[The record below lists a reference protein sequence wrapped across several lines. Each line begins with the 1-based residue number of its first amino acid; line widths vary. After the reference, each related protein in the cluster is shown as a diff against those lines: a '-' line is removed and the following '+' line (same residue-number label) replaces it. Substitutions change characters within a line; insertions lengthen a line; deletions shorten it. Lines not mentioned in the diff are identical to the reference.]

1 MKLESYKDIFEYVKA
16 QETVFN
22 QSISVYD
29 EFDFNFKQHIKQ
41 SLFYLFGRLM
51 TGNKDEKNQDKP
63 VKNIIRRILRF
74 RYAAEDIDVKDVN
87 IYVDDSDKYHLSFL
101 VKKYHDEV
109 FIKENKLD
117 KFFDS
122 VKKEKINFG
131 GSLTQR
137 MNGVNPKK
145 VSLQN
150 IAFCDQS
157 DIMNAPFGIK
167 IPMSVSELMDMKK
180 NGWGE
185 TRNGATI
192 SIDEL
197 ISIASYKR
205 QMPTES
211 GQTKEEETP
220 GKYIEMYQ
228 VWGVLPAEYVEG
240 KEGEFSL
247 QLHYITFTM
256 NPEKPNDKMGYSLFS
271 MEDKDKKR
279 FKFIKQDDGDG
290 LEGRALGYG
299 GVEELFEAQAW
310 TNASMIWK
318 MDMLRAASKIILQ
331 TADSALVKR
340 HPTGLKDLDN
350 LEVLEHEEGKPLTQV
365 DTFPRNYQ
373 HFMNLNTEWET
384 YAQQVSFATDPLLGE
399 EAPSGTPFRA
409 QERQVIQGKMPHEEN
424 VKEFARFI
432 KELYDDWV
440 IPHIAKEITKGTKF
454 LSELSADELEF
465 VANNIAIRETNKA
478 FIEDT
483 LNGILRSKEEYMALR
498 EQIKVDSLRRGN
510 KRFLEILK
518 DELKDAS
525 LKVHVDVASK
535 NKDLGL
541 ITDKLSNIFKM
552 VFSNPAILNDP
563 RAAKVF
569 QKILEFSGVNISDFN
584 STILQ
589 APQQQTLQ
597 QQSPIQQLTPQTAEN
612 LVS

>member
-1 MKLESYKDIFEYVKA
+1 MKLEQYKDIFEFVKA
-16 QETVFN
+16 QETAFN
-22 QSISVYD
+22 QSISIYD

-137 MNGVNPKK
+137 MNGVTPKK

-167 IPMSVSELMDMKK
+167 IPMSVSELMEMEEK
-180 NGWGE
+180 GWGE
-185 TRNGATI
+185 ERNGATI
-192 SIDEL
+192 SINEL
-197 ISIASYKR
+197 IGIASYKR
-205 QMPTES
+205 QMPTQS
-211 GQTKEEETP
+211 GTNKEEETP
-220 GKYIEMYQ
+220 GKYVEIYQ
-228 VWGVLPAEYVEG
+228 VWGVLPAEFVGG
-240 KEGEFSL
+240 KEGKYSL

-256 NPEKPNDKMGYSLFS
+256 NPEKPNDKIGYSLFS

-318 MDMLRAASKIILQ
+318 MDMLRAASKIIMQ

-432 KELYDDWV
+432 KELYEDWV

-465 VANNIAIRETNKA
+465 VANNAAIRETNKA

-483 LNGILRSKEEYMALR
+483 LNGILRSKEEYAASR
-498 EQIKVDSLRRGN
+498 EQIKVDFLRKGN

-518 DELKDAS
+518 DELKNAS

-569 QKILEFSGVNISDFN
+569 RKILEYSGLNQIDF
-584 STILQ
+584 T
-589 APQQQTLQ
+589 ADV
-597 QQSPIQQLTPQTAEN
+597 PIQQVQQPQLAAGTPQVVPQQAVLT
-612 LVS
+612 